1 MAGAIDRAAFIRA
14 HTAIAAP
21 PLVPELRMHLATEVT
36 PLWQATEQLL
46 QDAQLPPPFW
56 AFAWPGG
63 QALARYL
70 LDNPGTVAGRRVLD
84 LGAGSGLGA
93 IAAARAG
100 AAAVLAVDMD
110 DFACAAARLN
120 AALNGVRFEIAL
132 RDVTAG
138 PAPEADVV
146 IAGDVCYERAAA
158 DRIAAWLRQRAAAGI
173 TVLIG
178 DPGRTY
184 LPKEGLELLARY
196 DVPTSLELED
206 RTLRETGVWRVQ
218 P

>member
-14 HTAIAAP
+14 HTTVAAP

-36 PLWQATEQLL
+36 PLWQATERLL

-70 LDNPGTVAGRRVLD
+70 LDDPQTVAGRRVLD

-120 AALNGVRFEIAL
+120 AELNGVRIEIAL

-138 PAPEADVV
+138 EPPEADVV
-146 IAGDVCYERAAA
+146 IAGDICYERAAA
-158 DRIAAWLRQRAAAGI
+158 DRIAAWLRRRAAAGAM
-173 TVLIG
+173 VLIG

-184 LPKEGLELLARY
+184 FPKEGLQLLARY
-196 DVPTSLELED
+196 QVPTSLELED
-206 RTLRETGVWRVQ
+206 RTLRETGVWRMQ

>member
-1 MAGAIDRAAFIRA
+1 VQDPDARAAFIRR
-14 HTAIAAP
+14 HTAVAAP
-21 PLVPELRMHLATEVT
+21 PLVPELRVHLATEVT
-36 PLWQATEQLL
+36 PLWQATERLL
-46 QDAQLPPPFW
+46 QAEHLPPPFW

-63 QALARYL
+63 QALARWL
-70 LDNPGTVAGRRVLD
+70 LDHPDSVAGRRVLD

-100 AAAVLAVDMD
+100 AAAVLAADMD
-110 DFACAAARLN
+110 AFACTAVRLN
-120 AALNGVRFEIAL
+120 AALNGVAVEVAM

-138 PAPEADVV
+138 PVPEADLV

-158 DRIAAWLRQRAAAGI
+158 DRITVWLRQRAAEGVQ
-173 TVLIG
+173 VLIG

-206 RTLRETGVWRVQ
+206 RTTRETGVWRVIA
-218 P
+218 